1 MRVQDNNKMF
11 KKIPIYNVTKFV
23 TILICFYFSYHT
35 RKSQLNNDCND
46 WNKNINIK
54 HYKNKLIEE
63 NFFVIDSNNLE
74 DVISH
79 MYGFSVSK
87 DGIIT
92 DKYYKKIGYY
102 KDPEYTGAFVMVR
115 TMKNDIKVSQD
126 SHGSFGLYFY
136 ENKKNDYFA
145 LSNSFLLLEE
155 HLLGKQNISLNKEF
169 ADNLILSYL
178 CTTSIFET
186 LIEEIISLPPN
197 SFVINNK
204 KKKSF
209 KINYIDFKENEIPLE
224 SDEGLK
230 IIDNWVDK
238 WTFIL
243 RSIKKQ
249 TNNYFVDISGGFDT
263 RSLLSIILN
272 SGIES
277 NDLHFNSAKGKL
289 HGHDQDFKIASDI
302 SSKFDFKLNKYKLDE
317 KSTKWSAIDTLF
329 CSMYTKL
336 GFHKE
341 FYLRK
346 KFLNKPLF
354 IFTGDGGEYIRGK
367 PGIPIGEYLKKL
379 SSKGKD
385 IIGHEEDFFNSSMRL
400 CHRSLS
406 LLKNEK
412 NYDNENEISLDYY
425 VRYHPNHFGKKVIE
439 GFISNIYF
447 LQPLI
452 DPDIRKIKYTINNE
466 STHDLIAFLY
476 VRFAHDLIYFPIQA
490 NRTLN
495 QESIKKAEKLNKI
508 LDSYQ
513 IKSDLNVN
521 FYLDNERISP
531 VPPSTHNNSAEKILK
546 KLFES
551 NHFLNLINKVY
562 DKNVYDWANKF
573 SHNTKFFPLRQI
585 YALMAIAISI
595 EFISINDIKKKK
607 LNIKNKKSTIEN
619 SIINKLININKI
631 PL

>member
-1 MRVQDNNKMF
+1 
-11 KKIPIYNVTKFV
+11 
-23 TILICFYFSYHT
+23 
-35 RKSQLNNDCND
+35 
-46 WNKNINIK
+46 
-54 HYKNKLIEE
+54 
-63 NFFVIDSNNLE
+63 
-74 DVISH
+74 
-79 MYGFSVSK
+79 MYGFCVSK

-92 DKYYKKIGYY
+92 DNYYKKIGYY
-102 KDPEYTGAFVMVR
+102 KEPEYTGTFVMVR
-115 TMKNDIKVSQD
+115 TMKNEIKISQD

-155 HLLGKQNISLNKEF
+155 HLIGKQNISLNKEF

-197 SFVINNK
+197 SFVIINK
-204 KKKSF
+204 KNKSF
-209 KINYIDFKENEIPLE
+209 KINYIDYKENSIPLE
-224 SDEGLK
+224 SEEGLK

-243 RSIKKQ
+243 RSIKKH
-249 TNNYFVDISGGFDT
+249 TNNFYTDISGGFDT

-277 NDLHFNSAKGKL
+277 NDLQFNSARGKL
-289 HGHDQDFKIASDI
+289 HGHDEDFKIASNI
-302 SSKFDFKLNKYKLDE
+302 SSKFNFKLNKFKLDE
-317 KSTKWSAIDTLF
+317 NSTKWSAIDTLF

-346 KFLNKPLF
+346 KFFNKPLF

-367 PGIPIGEYLKKL
+367 PGIPIEEYLMKL
-379 SSKGKD
+379 SSKGKH

-400 CHRSLS
+400 CHRGLS
-406 LLKNEK
+406 LLKKEK

-439 GFISNIYF
+439 GFIANIYF

-452 DPDIRKIKYTINNE
+452 DPDIRKIKYTMNNG
-466 STHDLIAFLY
+466 SAHDLISYLY

-513 IKSDLNVN
+513 IKSDSNIN

-531 VPPSTHNNSAEKILK
+531 VPPSIYNSSAEKIIK

-551 NHFLNLINKVY
+551 NHFFNLINKVY
-562 DKNVYDWANKF
+562 DKNVYDWANEF
-573 SHNTKFFPLRQI
+573 SQNTKFFPLRHI
-585 YALMAIAISI
+585 YALLAVAISI
-595 EFISINDIKKKK
+595 EYISVNDIYIRKF
-607 LNIKNKKSTIEN
+607 NIKNKKFATENNKYEQN
-619 SIINKLININKI
+619 SIVNLVILI
-631 PL
+631 